1 MKPPQDCSAMTRKML
16 MQANARMDMSGMRVL
31 FPATEEINTRITRLF
46 SDRLPS
52 LDHPEEPALVQAFR
66 SARLVFHTQLGQW
79 RDRKCALPDVFRL
92 YFETVL
98 GEVAVCAQAHDIYIN
113 ESGVLWSLPHH
124 GPLMNH
130 YASLDLVKKPLPES
144 RPDAG
149 SVVMYAD
156 SVLTRADKNALRYG
170 GDQDDG

>member
-1 MKPPQDCSAMTRKML
+1 MKPTQDCSAMTRRML

-31 FPATEEINTRITRLF
+31 FPATEEINTRITTLF

-52 LDHPEEPALVQAFR
+52 LTQPEEPALVQAFR

-98 GEVAVCAQAHDIYIN
+98 GEVTVCAEAFDIYIN
-113 ESGVLWSLPHH
+113 ESRVLWSLPHH

-130 YASLDLVKKPLPES
+130 YASLNLVKKSSPSS
-144 RPDAG
+144 RSSAA
-149 SVVMYAD
+149 SIAFYAD

-170 GDQDDG
+170 GGQHDG